1 MKIFLKIAW
10 RNILRSRNRS
20 LITILAVAIGFASLI
35 FIRAFVDGGDH
46 QMVENYTTLISGHI
60 QIHEKG
66 FQANM
71 GLDKSISSDID
82 IITALKKDFR
92 VRSYSKRIK
101 EFALISSAEHSS
113 GILLMGIDS
122 AAERDVTELSKR
134 VRTGSFI
141 SDDEHIVI
149 GKGLASSLNVGLG
162 DKVVIMGQAA
172 DGSLANEAYRV
183 GGIMD
188 TGTEDLDKGLAIIS
202 LNAARGLF
210 VMGDKTSEVAVRIN
224 DLKNVDTVAS
234 DLKKALA
241 GKSFEILTW
250 KDISPM
256 LVQWIEF
263 DIAFT
268 NIILFVVLL
277 VVAAGILN
285 TLLMATLERV
295 KEFGIMLALGT
306 RRIQIIFM
314 IALES
319 LILGSIGIITG
330 YIIGIG
336 LSLYFGV
343 RGINLAPFSKALT
356 DYYIGSTIYTRITPG
371 YLIIYGSIVLITC
384 IAVSIYPAW
393 RAASLRPAEAIRT

>member
-10 RNILRSRNRS
+10 RNVLRSRNRS

-46 QMVENYTTLISGHI
+46 QMVENYTNLISGHI
-60 QIHEKG
+60 QIHEQG
-66 FQANM
+66 FQSNM
-71 GLDKSISSDID
+71 GLDKSINSTVD
-82 IITALKKDFR
+82 IITALNDPR
-92 VRSYSKRIK
+92 VRFYSKRIK

-113 GILLMGIDS
+113 GVLLMGIDS

-134 VRTGSFI
+134 VHTGSFL

-162 DKVVIMGQAA
+162 DKVVVMGQAA

-188 TGTEDLDKGLAIIS
+188 TGTEDLDKGLAIIT
-202 LNAARGLF
+202 LPAARELF
-210 VMGDKTSEVAVRIN
+210 VMGDKVSEVAVRIN
-224 DLKNVDTVAS
+224 DLKNVDAVAG
-234 DLKKALA
+234 DLKKALG

-306 RRIQIIFM
+306 RRIQIILM

-319 LILGSIGIITG
+319 LILGSIGTIAG
-330 YIIGIG
+330 YVIGIS

-371 YLIIYGSIVLITC
+371 YLIAYGSIILITC
-384 IAVSIYPAW
+384 IVVSVYPAW
-393 RAASLRPAEAIRT
+393 HAASLRPAETIRT